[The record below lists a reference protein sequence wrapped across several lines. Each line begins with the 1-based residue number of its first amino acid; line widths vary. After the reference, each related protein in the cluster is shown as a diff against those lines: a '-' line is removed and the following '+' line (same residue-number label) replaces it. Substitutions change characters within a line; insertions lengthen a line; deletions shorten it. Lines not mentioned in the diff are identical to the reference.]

1 MKFVNLLRKELKEM
15 LTPQTILTLVIMV
28 IILSVAGDAM
38 SGVVEDAAEEI
49 SQITICDQD
58 DTEFTRSV
66 IALME
71 NPGDGVQN
79 EVTEVE
85 LQSDDYAEELERL
98 DTKSLII
105 IPEGFTQQVNSGQQ
119 AETIFVSQMTSLSTM
134 ANISTGSDVALSIIE
149 DAVKSALY
157 SDKITEG
164 QLTEEEISQLEAPVT
179 ISETTVVGNK
189 SADVSATI
197 LYSMCQMQGM
207 FVPII
212 VYLLIMYSSQMI
224 LNAVSTEKLD
234 KTLETLLSAPV
245 SRLAVLSSKML
256 SAAIVAAIYAIVFMF
271 GMNNMMSGL
280 TMGDTSE
287 YTEVVEYLGLSLSVG
302 QYVLVGIQMF
312 TTILIS
318 LSISLILGALAKD
331 AKSGQTLIMPIM
343 IAAIIPYL
351 LSLML
356 DIKTLSP
363 VLRFIVYAIP
373 FTHTFMASENIMF
386 GNMTIYWGGLI
397 YQIIVLIVCMSF
409 AVRVFTSDKIFT
421 MSLSVGQKKNKRQ
434 TRSLFA
440 RK

>member
-157 SDKITEG
+157 SDKTTEG

-409 AVRVFTSDKIFT
+409 AIRVFTSDKIFT

>member
-38 SGVVEDAAEEI
+38 TGAMETTQEE
-49 SQITICDQD
+49 SSRITICDQD
-58 DTEFTRSV
+58 NTDFTKSV
-66 IALME
+66 IALMKNPADGIE
-71 NPGDGVQN
+71 ND
-79 EVTEVE
+79 VTLVE
-85 LQSDDYAEELERL
+85 LESDDYAKELKRL
-98 DTKSLII
+98 DKKNLVI
-105 IPEGFTQQVNSGQQ
+105 IPKGFTEQVDKGEQ
-119 AETIFVSQMTSLSTM
+119 AETIYVSQMTSLSTM
-134 ANISTGSDVALSIIE
+134 SNVSTGSDTALSIIE
-149 DAVKSALY
+149 SAVKSALY
-157 SDKITEG
+157 TDKVSKG
-164 QLTEEEISQLEAPVT
+164 QLAEDEVLQLETPVT
-179 ISETTVVGNK
+179 ISETTVVGSK
-189 SADVSATI
+189 SAEISSII

-245 SRLAVLSSKML
+245 SRMAVLSSKML
-256 SAAIVAAIYAIVFMF
+256 SAAIVAALYAVVFMF
-271 GMNNMMSGL
+271 GMNNMMSGI
-280 TMGDTSE
+280 TVGDTSE
-287 YTEVVEYLGLSLSVG
+287 YKDIIEYLGLSLSAG

-363 VLRFIVYAIP
+363 ILRYIVYAIP

-386 GNMTIYWGGLI
+386 GNMSVYWGGLV
-397 YQIIVLIVCMSF
+397 YQLIVLTVCMTF
-409 AVRVFTSDKIFT
+409 AIRVFTSDKIFT
-421 MSLSVGQKKNKRQ
+421 MSLSLGQKKNKRQ
-434 TRSLFA
+434 GKSLFA
-440 RK
+440 KK

>member
-1 MKFVNLLRKELKEM
+1 M
-15 LTPQTILTLVIMV
+15 
-28 IILSVAGDAM
+28 
-38 SGVVEDAAEEI
+38 
-49 SQITICDQD
+49 
-58 DTEFTRSV
+58 
-66 IALME
+66 
-71 NPGDGVQN
+71 
-79 EVTEVE
+79 
-85 LQSDDYAEELERL
+85 
-98 DTKSLII
+98 
-105 IPEGFTQQVNSGQQ
+105 
-119 AETIFVSQMTSLSTM
+119 
-134 ANISTGSDVALSIIE
+134 
-149 DAVKSALY
+149 
-157 SDKITEG
+157 
-164 QLTEEEISQLEAPVT
+164 
-179 ISETTVVGNK
+179 
-189 SADVSATI
+189 
-197 LYSMCQMQGM
+197 
-207 FVPII
+207 
-212 VYLLIMYSSQMI
+212 
-224 LNAVSTEKLD
+224 
-234 KTLETLLSAPV
+234 
-245 SRLAVLSSKML
+245 
-256 SAAIVAAIYAIVFMF
+256 
-271 GMNNMMSGL
+271 
-280 TMGDTSE
+280 
-287 YTEVVEYLGLSLSVG
+287 VEYLGLSLSVG

-409 AVRVFTSDKIFT
+409 AIRVFTSDKIFT

>member
-164 QLTEEEISQLEAPVT
+164 
-179 ISETTVVGNK
+179 
-189 SADVSATI
+189 
-197 LYSMCQMQGM
+197 
-207 FVPII
+207 
-212 VYLLIMYSSQMI
+212 
-224 LNAVSTEKLD
+224 
-234 KTLETLLSAPV
+234 
-245 SRLAVLSSKML
+245 
-256 SAAIVAAIYAIVFMF
+256 
-271 GMNNMMSGL
+271 
-280 TMGDTSE
+280 
-287 YTEVVEYLGLSLSVG
+287 
-302 QYVLVGIQMF
+302 
-312 TTILIS
+312 
-318 LSISLILGALAKD
+318 
-331 AKSGQTLIMPIM
+331 
-343 IAAIIPYL
+343 
-351 LSLML
+351 
-356 DIKTLSP
+356 
-363 VLRFIVYAIP
+363 
-373 FTHTFMASENIMF
+373 
-386 GNMTIYWGGLI
+386 
-397 YQIIVLIVCMSF
+397 
-409 AVRVFTSDKIFT
+409 
-421 MSLSVGQKKNKRQ
+421 
-434 TRSLFA
+434 
-440 RK
+440 

>member
-38 SGVVEDAAEEI
+38 TGAMETTQEE
-49 SQITICDQD
+49 SSRITICDQD
-58 DTEFTRSV
+58 NTDFTKSV
-66 IALME
+66 IALMKNPADGIE
-71 NPGDGVQN
+71 ND
-79 EVTEVE
+79 VTLVE
-85 LQSDDYAEELERL
+85 LESDDYAKELKRL
-98 DTKSLII
+98 DKKNLVI
-105 IPEGFTQQVNSGQQ
+105 IPKGFTEQVDKGEQ
-119 AETIFVSQMTSLSTM
+119 AETIYVSQMTSLSTM
-134 ANISTGSDVALSIIE
+134 SNVSTGSDTALSIIE
-149 DAVKSALY
+149 SAVKSALY
-157 SDKITEG
+157 TDKVSKG
-164 QLTEEEISQLEAPVT
+164 QLAEDEVLQLETPVT
-179 ISETTVVGNK
+179 ISETTVVGSK
-189 SADVSATI
+189 SAEISSII

-245 SRLAVLSSKML
+245 SRMAVLSSKML
-256 SAAIVAAIYAIVFMF
+256 SAAIVAALYAVVFMF
-271 GMNNMMSGL
+271 GMNNMMSGI
-280 TMGDTSE
+280 TVGDTSE
-287 YTEVVEYLGLSLSVG
+287 YKDIIEYLGLSLSAG

-318 LSISLILGALAKD
+318 LSISLIL
-331 AKSGQTLIMPIM
+331 GQTLIMPIM

-363 VLRFIVYAIP
+363 ILRYIVYAIP

-386 GNMTIYWGGLI
+386 GNMSVYWGGLV
-397 YQIIVLIVCMSF
+397 YQLIVLTVCMTF
-409 AVRVFTSDKIFT
+409 AIRVFTSDKIFT
-421 MSLSVGQKKNKRQ
+421 MSLSLGQKKNKRQ
-434 TRSLFA
+434 GKSLFA
-440 RK
+440 KK

>member
-409 AVRVFTSDKIFT
+409 AIRVFTSDKIFT

>member
-38 SGVVEDAAEEI
+38 TGAMETTQEE
-49 SQITICDQD
+49 SSRITICDQD
-58 DTEFTRSV
+58 NTDFTKSV
-66 IALME
+66 IALMKNPADGIE
-71 NPGDGVQN
+71 ND
-79 EVTEVE
+79 VTLVE
-85 LQSDDYAEELERL
+85 LESDDYAKELKRL
-98 DTKSLII
+98 DKKNLVI
-105 IPEGFTQQVNSGQQ
+105 IPKGFTEQVDKGEQ
-119 AETIFVSQMTSLSTM
+119 AETIYVSQMTSLSTM
-134 ANISTGSDVALSIIE
+134 SNVSTGSDTALSIIE
-149 DAVKSALY
+149 SAVKSALY
-157 SDKITEG
+157 TDKVSKG
-164 QLTEEEISQLEAPVT
+164 QLAEDEVLQLETPVT
-179 ISETTVVGNK
+179 ISETTVVGSK
-189 SADVSATI
+189 SAEISSII

-245 SRLAVLSSKML
+245 SRMAVLSSKML
-256 SAAIVAAIYAIVFMF
+256 SAAIVAALYAVVFMF
-271 GMNNMMSGL
+271 GMNNMMSGI
-280 TMGDTSE
+280 TVEDTSE
-287 YTEVVEYLGLSLSVG
+287 YKDIIEYLGLSLSAG

-363 VLRFIVYAIP
+363 ILRYIVYAIP

-386 GNMTIYWGGLI
+386 GNMSVYWGGLV
-397 YQIIVLIVCMSF
+397 YQLIVLTVCMTF
-409 AVRVFTSDKIFT
+409 AIRVFTSDKIFT
-421 MSLSVGQKKNKRQ
+421 MSLSLGQKKNKRQ
-434 TRSLFA
+434 GKSLFA
-440 RK
+440 KK

>member
-71 NPGDGVQN
+71 HPGDGVQN
-79 EVTEVE
+79 QATEVE

-409 AVRVFTSDKIFT
+409 AIRVFTSDKIFT
-421 MSLSVGQKKNKRQ
+421 ISLSVGQKKNKRQ

>member
-38 SGVVEDAAEEI
+38 TGAMETTQEE
-49 SQITICDQD
+49 SSRITICDQD
-58 DTEFTRSV
+58 NTDFTKSV
-66 IALME
+66 IALMKNPADGIE
-71 NPGDGVQN
+71 ND
-79 EVTEVE
+79 VTLVE
-85 LQSDDYAEELERL
+85 LESDDYAKELKRL
-98 DTKSLII
+98 DKKNLVI
-105 IPEGFTQQVNSGQQ
+105 IPKGFTEQVDKGEQ
-119 AETIFVSQMTSLSTM
+119 AETIYVSQMTSLSTM
-134 ANISTGSDVALSIIE
+134 SNVSTGSDTALSIIE
-149 DAVKSALY
+149 SAVKSALY
-157 SDKITEG
+157 TDKVSKG
-164 QLTEEEISQLEAPVT
+164 QLAEDEVLQLETPVT
-179 ISETTVVGNK
+179 ISETTVVGSK
-189 SADVSATI
+189 SAEISSII

-245 SRLAVLSSKML
+245 SRMAVLSSKML
-256 SAAIVAAIYAIVFMF
+256 SAAIVAALYAVVFMF
-271 GMNNMMSGL
+271 GMNNMMSGI
-280 TMGDTSE
+280 TVGDTSE
-287 YTEVVEYLGLSLSVG
+287 YKDIIEYLGLSLSAG

-351 LSLML
+351 LALML

-363 VLRFIVYAIP
+363 ILRYIVYAIP

-386 GNMTIYWGGLI
+386 GNMSVYWGGLV
-397 YQIIVLIVCMSF
+397 YQLIVLTVCMTF
-409 AVRVFTSDKIFT
+409 AIRVFTSDKIFT
-421 MSLSVGQKKNKRQ
+421 MSLSLGQKKNKRQ
-434 TRSLFA
+434 GKSLFA
-440 RK
+440 KK

>member
-85 LQSDDYAEELERL
+85 LQSAAYAEELERL

-409 AVRVFTSDKIFT
+409 AIRVFTSDKIFT

>member
-38 SGVVEDAAEEI
+38 TGAMETTQEE
-49 SQITICDQD
+49 SSRITICDQD
-58 DTEFTRSV
+58 NTDFTKSV
-66 IALME
+66 IALMKNPADGIE
-71 NPGDGVQN
+71 ND
-79 EVTEVE
+79 VTLVE
-85 LQSDDYAEELERL
+85 LESDDYAKELKRL
-98 DTKSLII
+98 DKKNLVI
-105 IPEGFTQQVNSGQQ
+105 IPKGFTEQVDNGEQ
-119 AETIFVSQMTSLSTM
+119 AETIYISQMTSLSTM
-134 ANISTGSDVALSIIE
+134 SNVSTGSDTALALIE
-149 DAVKSALY
+149 SAVKSALY
-157 SDKITEG
+157 NDKVSKGKLDEDEV
-164 QLTEEEISQLEAPVT
+164 LQLETPVT
-179 ISETTVVGNK
+179 ISETTVVGSK
-189 SADVSATI
+189 SAEISSMI

-245 SRLAVLSSKML
+245 SRMAVLSSKML
-256 SAAIVAAIYAIVFMF
+256 SAAIVAALYAVVFMF
-271 GMNNMMSGL
+271 GMNNMMSGFTL
-280 TMGDTSE
+280 GDTSE
-287 YTEVVEYLGLSLSVG
+287 YNNIVDYLGLSLSAG
-302 QYVLVGIQMF
+302 EYVLVGIQMF

-363 VLRFIVYAIP
+363 ILRYIVYAIP

-386 GNMTIYWGGLI
+386 DNMSVYWGGLI
-397 YQIIVLIVCMSF
+397 YQLIVLAVCMTF
-409 AVRVFTSDKIFT
+409 AIRVFTSDKIFT
-421 MSLSVGQKKNKRQ
+421 MSLSLGQKKNRKQRK
-434 TRSLFA
+434 SLFT
-440 RK
+440 KN

>member
-1 MKFVNLLRKELKEM
+1 M

-38 SGVVEDAAEEI
+38 TGAMETTQEE
-49 SQITICDQD
+49 SSRITICDQD
-58 DTEFTRSV
+58 NTDFTKSV
-66 IALME
+66 IALMKNPADGIE
-71 NPGDGVQN
+71 ND
-79 EVTEVE
+79 VTLVE
-85 LQSDDYAEELERL
+85 LESDDYAKELKRL
-98 DTKSLII
+98 DKKNLVI
-105 IPEGFTQQVNSGQQ
+105 IPKGFTEQVDKGEQ
-119 AETIFVSQMTSLSTM
+119 AETIYVSQMTSLSTM
-134 ANISTGSDVALSIIE
+134 SNVSTGSDTALSIIE
-149 DAVKSALY
+149 SAVKSALY
-157 SDKITEG
+157 TDKVSKG
-164 QLTEEEISQLEAPVT
+164 QLAEDEVLQLETPVT
-179 ISETTVVGNK
+179 ISETTVVGSK
-189 SADVSATI
+189 SAEISSII

-245 SRLAVLSSKML
+245 SRMAVLSSKML
-256 SAAIVAAIYAIVFMF
+256 SAAIVAALYAVVFMF
-271 GMNNMMSGL
+271 GMNNMMSGI
-280 TMGDTSE
+280 TVGDTSE
-287 YTEVVEYLGLSLSVG
+287 YKDIIEYLGLSLSAG

-363 VLRFIVYAIP
+363 ILRYIVYAIP

-386 GNMTIYWGGLI
+386 GNMSVYWGGLV
-397 YQIIVLIVCMSF
+397 YQLIVLTVCMTF
-409 AVRVFTSDKIFT
+409 AIRVFTSDKIFT
-421 MSLSVGQKKNKRQ
+421 MSLSLGQKKNKRQ
-434 TRSLFA
+434 GKSLFA
-440 RK
+440 KK